1 MPYKGEDK
9 NVLHE
14 FNGLQ
19 ESHDEFD
26 LQDFDESNYTRHNNS
41 GPPLSDSKQDLVDK
55 DKQVKDGI
63 KTTMAEFLF
72 MVWMVL
78 SFPFCFGCWKKP
90 TFAQHHKEVS
100 FWCSSDQFIHGK
112 RIYSEAF
119 LVPSLASKFLQHL
132 QLFTSTYL
140 LLY

>member
-1 MPYKGEDK
+1 MSCMSSTACKNPMMNLTCKTLTSQTTQDTTTRDHLCMTANKICGQRQAGEGWHQD
-9 NVLHE
+9 NHGRILVH
-14 FNGLQ
+14 GLDG
-19 ESHDEFD
+19 S
-26 LQDFDESNYTRHNNS
+26 L
-41 GPPLSDSKQDLVDK
+41 LSL
-55 DKQVKDGI
+55 
-63 KTTMAEFLF
+63 
-72 MVWMVL
+72 
-78 SFPFCFGCWKKP
+78 CFGCWKKP